1 MIRLWPP
8 GERTPLGRPEHEA
21 DDDLEVLAQDFGSE
35 GVGAGKQHVPVLPV
49 EVLEALHPQPGQ
61 ILVDLTLGGG
71 GHSRLLAERVG
82 PTGKVFAFDCDP
94 NQVEK
99 ARERLAGLPVEC
111 LHARYDQAGEVLRR
125 LGVKAHGILADLG
138 ICSEQ
143 LDDPGRGLAFR
154 HEGPLDMR
162 LDPSRGE
169 PAWKLLERLDEN
181 DLTRALLRYGEEKQA
196 RRIVRKIVEARKE
209 HLPWTT
215 TRLAELVR
223 SCLPPR
229 GVMGKIDPATRT
241 FQGLRILVNDELAVL
256 EDMLRQLPGWL
267 VPGGV
272 AAIISF
278 HSLEDRL
285 VKQAFSQGDVWER
298 VTRKPVMAGEEEV
311 KGNPRSRSAKL
322 RVARLA
328 GRPS

>member
-1 MIRLWPP
+1 
-8 GERTPLGRPEHEA
+8 LGSHEKDS
-21 DDDLEVLAQDFGSE
+21 DDDLEVLAQDHGSE
-35 GVGAGKQHVPVLPV
+35 RVGAGKQHVPVLPT
-49 EVLEALHPQPGQ
+49 EVLAALDPQPGQ

-82 PTGKVFAFDCDP
+82 PSGKVYAFDCDP

-99 ARERLAGLPVEC
+99 ARERLGGLPVEC
-111 LHARYDQAGEVLRR
+111 FHARYDQAGEILRR

-256 EDMLRQLPGWL
+256 EDMLRQVPGWL

-285 VKQAFSQGDVWER
+285 VKHAFSQGEVWER
-298 VTRKPVMAGEEEV
+298 VTRKPVMAGEDEV
-311 KGNPRSRSAKL
+311 RANPRSRSAKL
-322 RVARLA
+322 RVARLGS
-328 GRPS
+328 GRAR

>member
-1 MIRLWPP
+1 MSPNKA
-8 GERTPLGRPEHEA
+8 E
-21 DDDLEVLAQDFGSE
+21 QDSE
-35 GVGAGKQHVPVLPV
+35 GEVEDFSEDLSSSGFAGDRQHVPVLPA
-49 EVLEALHPQPGQ
+49 EVLEGLNPQPGQ

-82 PTGKVFAFDCDP
+82 PEGKVYAFDCDP

-99 ARERLAGLPVEC
+99 ARARLVGLPVEC
-111 LHARYDQAGEVLRR
+111 YHARFDQAGEILRR

-143 LDDPGRGLAFR
+143 LDDPSRGLAFR

-181 DLTRALLRYGEEKQA
+181 DLTRALLRFGEEKQA
-196 RRIVRKIVEARKE
+196 RKIVRKIVEGRRE
-209 HLPWTT
+209 QLPWTT
-215 TRLAELVR
+215 TRLANLVR

-229 GVMGKIDPATRT
+229 GVIGKIDPATRT
-241 FQGLRILVNDELAVL
+241 FQGLRILVNDELGVL
-256 EDMLRQLPGWL
+256 EDMLRQLPGWM

-272 AAIISF
+272 AAMISF

-285 VKQAFSQGDVWER
+285 VKQAFSVPELWER
-298 VTRKPVMAGEEEV
+298 VTRKPVMAGETEV
-311 KGNPRSRSAKL
+311 MANPRSRSAKL
-322 RVARLA
+322 RVAKLVT
-328 GRPS
+328 GPKH

>member
-1 MIRLWPP
+1 MGSPD
-8 GERTPLGRPEHEA
+8 HA
-21 DDDLEVLAQDFGSE
+21 SDDDLEALAESLGSA
-35 GVGAGKQHVPVLPV
+35 GVGAGKQHVPVLPS
-49 EVLEALHPQPGQ
+49 EVLEGLNPQPGQ

-82 PTGKVFAFDCDP
+82 PTGKVYAFDCDP
-94 NQVEK
+94 HQVEK
-99 ARERLAGLPVEC
+99 ARQRLAGLPVEC
-111 LHARYDQAGEVLRR
+111 FHARYDQAGEILRR

-267 VPGGV
+267 VPGGL

-285 VKQAFSQGDVWER
+285 VKQAFARGELWER
-298 VTRKPVMAGEEEV
+298 VTRKPVIAGEDEV
-311 KGNPRSRSAKL
+311 KANPRSRSAKL

-328 GRPS
+328 SGQGL

>member
-1 MIRLWPP
+1 MGSPD
-8 GERTPLGRPEHEA
+8 HA
-21 DDDLEVLAQDFGSE
+21 SDDDLEALAESLGSA
-35 GVGAGKQHVPVLPV
+35 GVGAGKQHVPVLPS
-49 EVLEALHPQPGQ
+49 EVLEGLNPQAGQ

-82 PTGKVFAFDCDP
+82 PTGKIYAFDCDP
-94 NQVEK
+94 HQVEK

-111 LHARYDQAGEVLRR
+111 FHARYDQAGEILRR

-267 VPGGV
+267 LPGGV

-285 VKQAFSQGDVWER
+285 VKQAFAQSELWER
-298 VTRKPVMAGEEEV
+298 VTRKPVMAGEDEV
-311 KGNPRSRSAKL
+311 KANPRSRSAKL

-328 GRPS
+328 NGPGR

>member
-1 MIRLWPP
+1 MGSPD
-8 GERTPLGRPEHEA
+8 HA
-21 DDDLEVLAQDFGSE
+21 SDDDLEALAESVGSA
-35 GVGAGKQHVPVLPV
+35 GVGAGKQHVPVLPS
-49 EVLEALHPQPGQ
+49 EVLEGLNPQPGQ

-82 PTGKVFAFDCDP
+82 PTGKVYAFDCDP
-94 NQVEK
+94 HQVEK
-99 ARERLAGLPVEC
+99 ARQRLAGLPVEC
-111 LHARYDQAGEVLRR
+111 FHARYDQAGEILRR

-267 VPGGV
+267 VPGGL

-285 VKQAFSQGDVWER
+285 VKQAFARGELWER
-298 VTRKPVMAGEEEV
+298 VTRKPVIAGEDEV
-311 KGNPRSRSAKL
+311 KANPRSRSAKL

-328 GRPS
+328 SGQGL

>member
-1 MIRLWPP
+1 M
-8 GERTPLGRPEHEA
+8 GYPEKDR
-21 DDDLEVLAQDFGSE
+21 DDDLEVLAQDLGSE
-35 GVGAGKQHVPVLPV
+35 GVGAGKQHVPVLPN
-49 EVLEALHPQPGQ
+49 EVLAAMDPQPGQ
-61 ILVDLTLGGG
+61 VMVDLTLGGG

-82 PTGKVFAFDCDP
+82 PTGKVYAFDCDP
-94 NQVEK
+94 HQVEK

-111 LHARYDQAGEVLRR
+111 FHARYDQAGEILRR

-181 DLTRALLRYGEEKQA
+181 DLTRALFRYGEEKQA

-285 VKQAFSQGDVWER
+285 VKTAFSQGEVWER
-298 VTRKPVMAGEEEV
+298 VTRKPVMAGEDEV
-311 KGNPRSRSAKL
+311 RANPRSRSAKL
-322 RVARLA
+322 RVARLGHGPA
-328 GRPS
+328 R